1 MRKVRKITDKQFLAI
16 LRENSGLYARTAKA
30 IEIQFNVSYSR
41 QAVRSRAE
49 KFPDVLSD
57 IEEEMIDLAE
67 EGLHTLMRSGD
78 ERVRLKAC
86 ELYLKTK
93 GKMRGYVEKTE
104 TDVSYRS
111 TELILPMLDG

>member
-16 LRENSGLYARTAKA
+16 LRDNGGLFARTAAA
-30 IEIQFNVSYSR
+30 IEIQFNVPYSR
-41 QAVRSRAE
+41 QAARKRAE
-49 KFPDVLSD
+49 KFPDVIFD
-57 IEEEMIDLAE
+57 IEQEMVDLAE

-93 GKMRGYVEKTE
+93 GKMRGYVERNE